1 MKIILMGIQGSGK
14 STQGNLLS
22 KKFKIAYLSSGHIFR
37 EMAKE
42 KTSWGRYV
50 KETMNAGVLIP
61 DSKTIQIIEEYLKK
75 PEYQIGFIL
84 DGFPRTAMQAKEF
97 THKIDNVFYI
107 NISDKE
113 ALWRLA
119 YRNDIVRED
128 ETIAAI
134 RVRIES
140 FHKYTRPVISHY
152 KRKKL
157 LVEINGQQSIKKVHQ
172 DILKHLKV
180 K

>member
-1 MKIILMGIQGSGK
+1 
-14 STQGNLLS
+14 
-22 KKFKIAYLSSGHIFR
+22 YLSSGHIFR

-42 KTSWGRYV
+42 KTPWGRYV

-61 DSKTIQIIEEYLKK
+61 DSKTIQIIEEYLRK
-75 PEYQIGFIL
+75 PEYQKGFIL
-84 DGFPRTAMQAKEF
+84 DGFPRTVKQAKDF
-97 THKIDNVFYI
+97 SHKIDKVIYI

-119 YRNDIVRED
+119 YRNDVLRED
-128 ETIAAI
+128 ETIQAI

-140 FHKYTRPVISHY
+140 FHTYTRPVISYY

-157 LVEINGQQSIKKVHQ
+157 LVEIDGQQTIKKVHQ
-172 DILKHLKV
+172 EILRHLKV